1 MTITGRVIGRGAVMW
16 VTVGKATPGAI
27 VAKGQVQNSATPLA
41 KLLGKK
47 KVS

>member
-1 MTITGRVIGRGAVMW
+1 MMITGSVRGRGAVTR

-27 VAKGQVQNSATPLA
+27 VAKGQVQNSATPIA

-47 KVS
+47 KVL